1 MKKQEGDQFVIDHL
15 RDWIEEQGSDGVLY
29 VSASSEV
36 DTSVGLIRGNMH
48 TIIQGLASLMNTNE
62 LFNDFFMAAIGIYL
76 SKNPE
81 QKAKFMQGL
90 TALEINDRMNDPTNL
105 N

>member
-1 MKKQEGDQFVIDHL
+1 
-15 RDWIEEQGSDGVLY
+15 
-29 VSASSEV
+29 
-36 DTSVGLIRGNMH
+36 
-48 TIIQGLASLMNTNE
+48 
-62 LFNDFFMAAIGIYL
+62 MAAIGIYL